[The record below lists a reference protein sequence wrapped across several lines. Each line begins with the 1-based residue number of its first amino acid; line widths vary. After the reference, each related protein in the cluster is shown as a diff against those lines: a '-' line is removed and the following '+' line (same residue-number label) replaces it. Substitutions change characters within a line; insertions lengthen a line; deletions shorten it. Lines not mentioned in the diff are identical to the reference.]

1 MQQILLTSEHE
12 WSWHGGCADVSCFF
26 YAKQWAPPPE
36 KKDAWLLGQK
46 DTSLQ
51 IPRASPDSF
60 NKDRKIPSTLER
72 RTLLEEL
79 YPFHTI
85 RGLMQSIFSYLHSI
99 TLMTH
104 VFLNVFLLK
113 HLIWLKKWLFSKVAN
128 IHIRLSSLD
137 FHWSHQG
144 GLDQLFGLFLL
155 FLRGLRNLSDSYLHH
170 MGKSYRND
178 HHMGNQ

>member
-1 MQQILLTSEHE
+1 MRGLGVSEKKNSRCGTSR
-12 WSWHGGCADVSCFF
+12 FNT
-26 YAKQWAPPPE
+26 APPA

-46 DTSLQ
+46 VTSLQ

-72 RTLLEEL
+72 CTLLEEL
-79 YPFHTI
+79 HPFHTI
-85 RGLMQSIFSYLHSI
+85 IGWMQSIFSYLHSI

-104 VFLNVFLLK
+104 VFIEPPYLVE
-113 HLIWLKKWLFSKVAN
+113 KKCMFSKSGQPN
-128 IHIRLSSLD
+128 SYPKHRLSSLD
-137 FHWSHQG
+137 FHRSHQD

-170 MGKSYRND
+170 NMGKSYRND